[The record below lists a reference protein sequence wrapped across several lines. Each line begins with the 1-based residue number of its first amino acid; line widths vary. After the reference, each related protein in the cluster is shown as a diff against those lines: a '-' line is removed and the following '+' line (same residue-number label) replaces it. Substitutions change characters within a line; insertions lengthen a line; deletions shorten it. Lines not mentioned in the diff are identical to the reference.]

1 MQTRAI
7 ATLFD
12 IEELRIYD
20 VSRPALERFQ
30 ADMQDVVPGKIILCD
45 DPSQAAQGDAVICVT
60 QSKDEFLKEEWL
72 SPDTIVF
79 PMGSYQEC
87 EDAVLL
93 HADKIVVDHVE
104 QTMHRGA
111 LSKLVSQG
119 KLNESSITCTIGQL
133 AAGKVQLERKIGERL
148 VCIPIGTG
156 AMDIGCASVVYQR
169 ALEQGRG
176 QFFDF
181 GVSSA
186 TQATQN

>member
-1 MQTRAI
+1 
-7 ATLFD
+7 
-12 IEELRIYD
+12 
-20 VSRPALERFQ
+20 
-30 ADMQDVVPGKIILCD
+30 
-45 DPSQAAQGDAVICVT
+45 
-60 QSKDEFLKEEWL
+60 
-72 SPDTIVF
+72 
-79 PMGSYQEC
+79 
-87 EDAVLL
+87 
-93 HADKIVVDHVE
+93 
-104 QTMHRGA
+104 MHRGA

-133 AAGKVQLERKIGERL
+133 AAGKVQLERKPGERL

>member
-1 MQTRAI
+1 
-7 ATLFD
+7 
-12 IEELRIYD
+12 
-20 VSRPALERFQ
+20 
-30 ADMQDVVPGKIILCD
+30 
-45 DPSQAAQGDAVICVT
+45 
-60 QSKDEFLKEEWL
+60 
-72 SPDTIVF
+72 
-79 PMGSYQEC
+79 MGSYQEC
-87 EDAVLL
+87 EDGVLL

-111 LSKLVSQG
+111 LSKLVAQG
-119 KLNESSITCTIGQL
+119 KLDEHSITCTIGQL
-133 AAGKVQLERKIGERL
+133 AAGKVQLERRPGERL

-186 TQATQN
+186 TQAPQN